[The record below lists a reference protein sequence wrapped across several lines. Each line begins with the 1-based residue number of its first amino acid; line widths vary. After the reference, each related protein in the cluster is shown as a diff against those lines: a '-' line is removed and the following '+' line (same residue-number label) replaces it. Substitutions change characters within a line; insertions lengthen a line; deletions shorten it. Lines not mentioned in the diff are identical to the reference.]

1 MKQMT
6 KTFPFN
12 NKKVKPE
19 YIGNT
24 NKVRI
29 RIIDQTSLDTLLT
42 NDSISLNNYKILD
55 RLASDYNK
63 SGLVGV
69 KASSY
74 NPRISANYDT
84 NSDNYHILKRKVY
97 ECISLVKSAGGTSSY
112 NVLMK
117 MLTDKDLTRPD
128 LEFIEKNIGEIVKPV
143 KEYYENWSSS

>member
-1 MKQMT
+1 MNLTWSKSLSNLRFS
-6 KTFPFN
+6 KPLAKVVLSLSKNSRIKRFDKLWTFEPP
-12 NKKVKPE
+12 VWDAP
-19 YIGNT
+19 T
-24 NKVRI
+24 VV
-29 RIIDQTSLDTLLT
+29 L
-42 NDSISLNNYKILD
+42 ND
-55 RLASDYNK
+55 NK

-128 LEFIEKNIGEIVKPV
+128 LEFIEKNIGEIVKPEIGRASCRERV
-143 KEYYENWSSS
+143 